1 MDQISFFSA
10 EASGPCPG
18 DLAGVLCGPGRIEV
32 FGRTAARLSVAVDE
46 PWRARALAGEFARR
60 GVDAGVVTEDG
71 RPVLRT
77 AFRVGLI
84 GLAHAWRSGPA
95 KVVPDGFRLTGAEL
109 RLWALAAGQAGER
122 DYLLAMDEQA
132 PQTHAAL
139 AEGLSHLGLSG
150 QVVTPRGGGPAIRV
164 TGRRRLS
171 TLGELLGAPPPAA
184 ECAWPGQNEV
194 DGRRPVAGLGSTQ
207 PRRLRSRTL
216 PGPMHATIW

>member
-10 EASGPCPG
+10 EASGPRPA
-18 DLAGVLCGPGRIEV
+18 DLAGVLCGPGQIEI

-46 PWRARALAGEFARR
+46 PWRARALAAEFTCR
-60 GVDAGVVTEDG
+60 GIGAGVVTEDG
-71 RPVLRT
+71 RPLLRT

-84 GLAHAWRSGPA
+84 GLANAWCSGPA
-95 KVVPDGFRLTGAEL
+95 KVVPRGFRLTGAEL

-139 AEGLSHLGLSG
+139 ADALGCLGLPC

-164 TGRRRLS
+164 TGRRRLAA
-171 TLGELLGAPPPAA
+171 LGELLGAPPPAT
-184 ECAWPGQNEV
+184 EGAWPGQHEAE
-194 DGRRPVAGLGSTQ
+194 RRGPIAGLRGRQ
-207 PRRLRSRTL
+207 PRRARSRTL
-216 PGPMHATIW
+216 PGSMTATIW